1 MQRPKALGQ
10 CLACLAGLLL
20 TLASS
25 TALLAADKDDKVLYW
40 GDLHVH
46 TSYSMD
52 AFAMGERMTPTDA
65 YRFARG
71 AAVSLSDGS
80 QQKLNRPLD
89 FVALTD
95 HAETFGLMSVCQ
107 QPGPQSEYCRAFDAA
122 SDGSS
127 FNAFRDF
134 FLPALFRNESVCN
147 RDDVDCERGHRE
159 AWQRVIANAEAANK
173 PGEFTAFV
181 ANEWSLSPG
190 NLHWH
195 RNLIYRTASVPER
208 AINSIDEPDAIT
220 MWQALEDRC
229 LPHSDCEVL
238 AIPHN
243 SNLSLGGS
251 FNEPEASTDDL
262 LRRSRFEKLIEI
274 HQHKGASECYPGS
287 PLSDEA
293 CDFEI
298 RLPIPVDRQGS
309 PPTDEQ
315 HKQIATGY
323 VRHALARGMAE
334 HTARGFNPFR
344 YGIVGSTDTHSAR
357 PGDVDEGAWRG
368 ASGRFDIRPERMR
381 LLETN
386 NPGGL
391 TGVWA
396 EENTRDRIFA
406 ALKRREVFATSGPR
420 IALRFHL
427 SWDNEANHCTRASST
442 DRVVMGSTVSAR
454 DSLARP
460 VLYVE
465 ALKDADPLTRVD
477 LIKLTLVNGDVKQT
491 VTTTDLG
498 RRQQKHACVR
508 FADEEFDSANP
519 ALWYA
524 RVLQQ
529 PTPRWRKDDN
539 GNDVLIQERA
549 WSSPIWYEP

>member
-1 MQRPKALGQ
+1 MLTNHAIEKRARYLALFIM
-10 CLACLAGLLL
+10 

-25 TALLAADKDDKVLYW
+25 PAIIAADRDEKALYW

-52 AFAMGERMTPTDA
+52 AFAMGERMTPADA
-65 YRFARG
+65 YRFAQG
-71 AAVSLSDGS
+71 EAVALSDGS
-80 QQKLNRPLD
+80 EQKLARPLD

-107 QPGPQSEYCRAFDAA
+107 HSGPQSDYCEGFAAA

-127 FNAFRDF
+127 FDSFRDF

-147 RDDVDCERGHRE
+147 RDDVDCDAGHRE
-159 AWQRVIANAEAANK
+159 AWQRVIDNAEHANK

-195 RNLIYRTASVPER
+195 RNIIYRTASVPAR
-208 AINSIDEPDAIT
+208 AINSIDEPNAVA
-220 MWQALEDRC
+220 MWRALDERC
-229 LPHSDCEVL
+229 LASEGCDVL

-251 FNEPEASTDDL
+251 FSEPEASTDDL
-262 LRRSRFEKLIEI
+262 LLRNRFEKLIEI

-298 RLPIPVDRQGS
+298 RLPIPIEHQGS
-309 PPTDEQ
+309 PPSNEQ
-315 HKQIATGY
+315 HEQIATGY
-323 VRHALARGMAE
+323 VRQALGKGLREQASRGI
-334 HTARGFNPFR
+334 NPFR
-344 YGIVGSTDTHSAR
+344 YGIMASTDTHSAR
-357 PGDVDEGAWRG
+357 PGDVEEATWRG
-368 ASGRFDIRPERMR
+368 ASGRFDVRPERMR
-381 LLETN
+381 LLNTN

-396 EENTRDRIFA
+396 ENNTRDRIFA

-427 SWDNEANHCTRASST
+427 SWDEDANDCRQKSSAGQT
-442 DRVVMGSTVSAR
+442 VMGSTVSAR
-454 DSLARP
+454 DNLSSP

-465 ALKDADPLTRVD
+465 ALKDNSPLARVD
-477 LIKLTLVNGDVKQT
+477 LIKLALVDGEIEQT
-491 VTTTDLG
+491 ITSVDLD
-498 RRQQKHACVR
+498 RRQRNHACVR
-508 FADEEFDSANP
+508 VEDAGFDSSTP

-524 RVLQQ
+524 RVLQS
-529 PTPRWRKDDN
+529 PTPRWRTEDD
-539 GNDVLIQERA
+539 GSSLQIQERA

>member
-1 MQRPKALGQ
+1 M
-10 CLACLAGLLL
+10 
-20 TLASS
+20 
-25 TALLAADKDDKVLYW
+25 LYW

-52 AFAMGERMTPTDA
+52 AFAMGERMTPADA

-80 QQKLNRPLD
+80 EQKLARPLD

-107 QPGPQSEYCRAFDAA
+107 QSGPQSDYCEAFDAA

-147 RDDVDCERGHRE
+147 RDDVDCDLGHRE
-159 AWQRVIANAEAANK
+159 TWQRVVANAEAANK

-195 RNLIYRTASVPER
+195 RNLIYRSASVPER
-208 AINSIDEPDAIT
+208 AINSIDEPDAIS

-229 LPHSDCEVL
+229 LPDSDCEVL

-298 RLPIPVDRQGS
+298 RLPIPIERQGS
-309 PPTDEQ
+309 APSEEQ
-315 HKQIATGY
+315 HEQIATGY
-323 VRHALARGMAE
+323 VRQALANGLAE
-334 HTARGFNPFR
+334 HSTRGINPFR
-344 YGIVGSTDTHSAR
+344 YGVIGSTDTHSAR
-357 PGDVDEGAWRG
+357 PGDVDEATWRG
-368 ASGRFDIRPERMR
+368 ASGRFDVRPERMR
-381 LLETN
+381 LLDTN

-427 SWDNEANHCTRASST
+427 SWDGKADDCRRAPSS
-442 DRVVMGSTVSAR
+442 DRVLMGSTISAK
-454 DSLARP
+454 SNEAMP

-465 ALKDADPLTRVD
+465 ALKDTDPLARVD
-477 LIKLTLVNGDVKQT
+477 LIKLTLVDGEVRQT
-491 VTTTDLG
+491 LTSINLD

-508 FADEEFDSANP
+508 LEDEEFDSANP

-524 RVLQQ
+524 RVLQE
-529 PTPRWRKDDN
+529 PTPRWRQDDD
-539 GNDVLIQERA
+539 GNAVMIQERA